1 MGLRRLL
8 TIAVAALAVVLFSGR
23 DCPATAGKCYEA
35 QVEDISG
42 RKYFPA
48 VKDALS
54 KAKKSISLVMYL
66 IELSSHKEN
75 LKADQLVS
83 SLIEAKQRGVDV
95 EVILDQ
101 NVDFVQRR
109 SKSEWEAKVKSM
121 RAYKRLKEAGVKARY
136 DEPVRYTHAKA
147 IIIDE
152 RIVILGSTNWTE
164 SSLNKS
170 NEINVLIKSKSL
182 ADEVLSYIK
191 AIKIDENIEK
201 YLESS
206 GPVTPISR
214 EFIENPA
221 LAPQMVKARDERAF
235 DIYLYLLKVFS
246 RNPEAKL
253 TLSYESLARYLGI
266 YEGWNSVDYRRQIT
280 KSLKKLE
287 QRYKLIKFETGYGKE
302 ATVTLT
308 GYEIASSPTAPRN
321 DGREMT
327 PRNDGSEMVPYN
339 DEEEDDFGLPDDYFN
354 FGWNRILSLRA
365 KFCYLINLSNSDIS
379 DTKPFWSKSVAR
391 ISEQSGGVS
400 QDVIKTGMGEL
411 RRKRLIEVKYDS
423 LTDKAY
429 DQRLPKM
436 YKVLKLYD
444 PKELESKLG
453 GLELKYGKEAY
464 SRARKYAEIV
474 FEENN
479 PEAVEDI
486 ILKANQYGWKRIK
499 KAFAIVSRKNID
511 NPKRVYSYVVGTIE
525 RMQAGQNK

>member
-1 MGLRRLL
+1 MELSRLS
-8 TIAVAALAVVLFSGR
+8 TIVIVAFAAVLITVGVY
-23 DCPATAGKCYEA
+23 PATAGKCYEA

-42 RKYFPA
+42 TKYFPA

-66 IELSSHKEN
+66 IELSSRKEN
-75 LKADQLVS
+75 LKAGQLVS
-83 SLIEAKQRGVDV
+83 SLIEARQRGVDV

-136 DEPVRYTHAKA
+136 DEPARYTHAKA
-147 IIIDE
+147 IVIDGN
-152 RIVILGSTNWTE
+152 IVILGSTNWTE

-170 NEINVLIKSKSL
+170 NEINVLIKSKGL
-182 ADEVLSYIK
+182 AEEILSYIK
-191 AIKIDENIEK
+191 TIKVDENLEG
-201 YLESS
+201 YLNFI
-206 GPVTPISR
+206 GPSTEISR
-214 EFIENPA
+214 KFMENPY
-221 LAPQMVKARDERAF
+221 LAPQMVKNRDERAF

-253 TLSYESLARYLGI
+253 TFSYENLARYLGI
-266 YEGWNSVDYRRQIT
+266 YEGWDSLDYRRQII

-287 QRYKLIKFETGYGKE
+287 RKYKLIKFDTGYGKE
-302 ATVTLT
+302 ATVMLAA
-308 GYEIASSPTAPRN
+308 G
-321 DGREMT
+321 
-327 PRNDGSEMVPYN
+327 N
-339 DEEEDDFGLPDDYFN
+339 DEEEDGFGLPDDYFN

-379 DTKPFWSKSVAR
+379 DTKPFWSKSVEGIA
-391 ISEQSGGVS
+391 GHFGKVS
-400 QDVIKTGMGEL
+400 QDIIKTGMGEL
-411 RRKRLIEVKYDS
+411 RRRRLIEVKYDT
-423 LTDKAY
+423 LTGKPY
-429 DQRLPKM
+429 KERFPKM

-444 PKELESKLG
+444 PKELESRLS
-453 GLELKYGKEAY
+453 GLELKYGKEVY
-464 SRARKYAEIV
+464 IRARKYAEIV

-479 PEAVEDI
+479 PETVEDI

-511 NPKRVYSYVVGTIE
+511 NPKRTYSYVVGIIE
-525 RMQAGQNK
+525 RLNK

>member
-42 RKYFPA
+42 RKYFPV

-121 RAYKRLKEAGVKARY
+121 RAYKRLKEAGVKTRY
-136 DEPVRYTHAKA
+136 DEPARYTHAKA
-147 IIIDE
+147 IVIDE

-170 NEINVLIKSKSL
+170 NEINVLIKSKGL

-206 GPVTPISR
+206 GPVTVISR

-302 ATVTLT
+302 ATVML
-308 GYEIASSPTAPRN
+308 AA
-321 DGREMT
+321 
-327 PRNDGSEMVPYN
+327 RNDGSEMVLYN

-379 DTKPFWSKSVAR
+379 DTKPFWSKSVAK

-464 SRARKYAEIV
+464 SLARKYAGIV

-479 PEAVEDI
+479 PETVEDI
-486 ILKANQYGWKRIK
+486 ILKANQYGWKRIR

-511 NPKRVYSYVVGTIE
+511 NPKRTYNYVVGIIE
-525 RMQAGQNK
+525 RMQEK